1 LRAWFEDEER
11 AKVVH
16 NAKQLWISLRRLDIE
31 LRGDVF
37 DVLLAS
43 FLIDPT
49 RIIPHRM
56 DQMAKEYLHRTIQPA
71 KTVVGSGKQ
80 AIEFTQAPTADLGPY
95 ACHLVDVVWQMGPL
109 VRERLGEEGQEKVLV
124 DVELPLSW
132 VLGQMELDGI
142 RVDPDDLEKLGEEFR
157 EHLAGYEARIHELA
171 GHEFNI
177 ASPKQLSKVLFE
189 ELELP
194 VIKRTKSGYSTA
206 ADVLERLA
214 PMHEIAQQLLE
225 HRKLAKLINT
235 YTDVLTR
242 ERWEVTGRIH
252 TTIQQTVGATGRLI
266 TTEPDLQRTPI
277 KTPEGKRIRRA
288 FIPREGWRMISAD
301 WSQIELRLLAHV
313 TKDPGLVEAFS
324 EGLDVHRRTASQLFD
339 CTPDEVTK
347 QQRSIGKLINFSTIY
362 GQGATAL
369 GQIVGVPRKEAQ
381 RYIDGYFAAYAGVR
395 DWLDDTI
402 AQAHEDGYVTT
413 LLGRR
418 RYIPELS
425 SKNFMERQ
433 AGERIAGNTPIQ
445 GSAADICKLAMLA
458 IAHEIRQRELQG
470 KMLLQIH
477 DELLFECPPDEVDT
491 LSDLVRRHMETV
503 VPLDVPL
510 LVDLGVGANWA
521 EAH

>member
-1 LRAWFEDEER
+1 
-11 AKVVH
+11 
-16 NAKQLWISLRRLDIE
+16 
-31 LRGDVF
+31 
-37 DVLLAS
+37 
-43 FLIDPT
+43 
-49 RIIPHRM
+49 
-56 DQMAKEYLHRTIQPA
+56 
-71 KTVVGSGKQ
+71 
-80 AIEFTQAPTADLGPY
+80 
-95 ACHLVDVVWQMGPL
+95 
-109 VRERLGEEGQEKVLV
+109 
-124 DVELPLSW
+124 
-132 VLGQMELDGI
+132 MELDGI